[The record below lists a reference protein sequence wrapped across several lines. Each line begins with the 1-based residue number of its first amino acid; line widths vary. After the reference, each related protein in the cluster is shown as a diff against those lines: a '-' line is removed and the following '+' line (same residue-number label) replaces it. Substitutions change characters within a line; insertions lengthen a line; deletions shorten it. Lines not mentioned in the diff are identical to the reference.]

1 MMIRNEDECKQ
12 ARKIKKNTFWNSAN
26 RLLPGANQLLVKKQ
40 QKKHADTGVN
50 RLLPG
55 ANRLA
60 L

>member
-12 ARKIKKNTFWNSAN
+12 ARKIKKNTFCN
-26 RLLPGANQLLVKKQ
+26 RA
-40 QKKHADTGVN
+40 N

-60 L
+60 YEKTAKKHADTGANRLTSRC